1 MNSDLLRGEMSE
13 LNNGLAEEVYS
24 RQLSIL
30 QSSAKIVFKNWF
42 GVDVEDYGRAD
53 QADALETAKEE
64 LIDDLREVFQ
74 DKKNRFLIECERII
88 NEVR

>member
-42 GVDVEDYGRAD
+42 GVDVEDYGRGD

>member
-42 GVDVEDYGRAD
+42 GVDAEDYGRAD
-53 QADALETAKEE
+53 QADALKAAKEE
-64 LIDDLREVFQ
+64 LIDDLRAVFQ

>member
-74 DKKNRFLIECERII
+74 DKKNKFLIECERII

>member
-53 QADALETAKEE
+53 QTDALKAAKEE
-64 LIDDLREVFQ
+64 LIDDLRAVFQ

>member
-30 QSSAKIVFKNWF
+30 QSSAKIVFKTWF
-42 GVDVEDYGRAD
+42 GVDVEDYGRGD

-64 LIDDLREVFQ
+64 LIDDLRAVFQ

>member
-1 MNSDLLRGEMSE
+1 MSE

-30 QSSAKIVFKNWF
+30 QSGAKIVFKNWF
-42 GVDVEDYGRAD
+42 GVDVEDYGRDD

-64 LIDDLREVFQ
+64 LIDDLREIFQ
-74 DKKNRFLIECERII
+74 DKQNEFLIECERVI

>member
-30 QSSAKIVFKNWF
+30 QSSAKIVFKNWL
-42 GVDVEDYGRAD
+42 GVDVEDYGRGD

-64 LIDDLREVFQ
+64 LIDDLGAVFQ

>member
-1 MNSDLLRGEMSE
+1 MNK
-13 LNNGLAEEVYS
+13 LNNGLAEEVYN

-30 QSSAKIVFKNWF
+30 QSGAKIVFKNWF
-42 GVDVEDYGRAD
+42 GIDVEDYGRED

-64 LIDDLREVFQ
+64 LIDDLRAIFQ
-74 DKKNRFLIECERII
+74 DKQNEFLIECERII

>member
-13 LNNGLAEEVYS
+13 LKNGLAEEVYS

-64 LIDDLREVFQ
+64 LIDDLRAVFQ
-74 DKKNRFLIECERII
+74 GKKKRFLIECERII

>member
-1 MNSDLLRGEMSE
+1 MNSDLLRDEMSE

-74 DKKNRFLIECERII
+74 DKKNKFLIECERII